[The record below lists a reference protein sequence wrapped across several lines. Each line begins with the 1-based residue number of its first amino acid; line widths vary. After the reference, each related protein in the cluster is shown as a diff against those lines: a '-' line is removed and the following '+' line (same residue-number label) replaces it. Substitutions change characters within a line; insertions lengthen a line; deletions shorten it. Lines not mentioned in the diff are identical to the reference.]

1 MKDLLTLRIKNMVC
15 PRCVQAVWNI
25 LDKNDV
31 MVDRVELGVAYLQ
44 LPLQPEQRDNVTKD
58 LENLGFEILDD
69 RQSIL
74 VEKIK
79 NLIHDKFQNL
89 SQQQWNRTFSSELE
103 ETLKRDYSTI
113 SHLFSSTEGVTIEK
127 YLNQQK
133 IEKVKEFLIYDE
145 LSVKEIA
152 DLLGFNSTQY
162 LSSKFKQATGMTPN
176 SFKKMN
182 PIHLRNCLSKKV

>member
-25 LDKNDV
+25 LDQNDV

-44 LPLQPEQRDNVTKD
+44 LPLQPEQRDIVTKD

-69 RQSIL
+69 KQTIL
-74 VEKIK
+74 VEKVK

-89 SQQQWNRTFSSELE
+89 EKQQWNKTFSSELE
-103 ETLKRDYSTI
+103 EQLKKDYSTI

-182 PIHLRNCLSKKV
+182 PTHLRNCLSKKV

>member
-1 MKDLLTLRIKNMVC
+1 MVC